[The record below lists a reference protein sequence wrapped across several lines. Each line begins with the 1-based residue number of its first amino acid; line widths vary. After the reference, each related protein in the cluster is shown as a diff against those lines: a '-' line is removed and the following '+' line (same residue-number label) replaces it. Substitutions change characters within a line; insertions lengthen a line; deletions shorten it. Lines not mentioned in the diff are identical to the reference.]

1 MSNPDAVP
9 QDLIKAAG
17 MLMPFGRFKGSRL
30 IDLPEPYIVWFRG
43 EGFPPGQ
50 LGANLAL
57 MYEIKLNGLEKLVR
71 PLLPDEDAAGEL
83 DPHPAES

>member
-1 MSNPDAVP
+1 MNNPDTVP

-17 MLMPFGRFKGSRL
+17 MRMPFGRFKGSRL

-71 PLLPDEDAAGEL
+71 PLLHDGEAAGEL
-83 DPHPAES
+83 DPHEAES